1 MTWPNIYR
9 NLKRIDYCTEQFNMI
24 RSHSQSRP
32 CQSCTMMFHHDAY
45 QCCVGA
51 MPSASVR
58 GLCSP
63 LHLRAQQPREV
74 RHRLHPGPF
83 PQLSCA

>member
-45 QCCVGA
+45 QCCVLA
-51 MPSASVR
+51 PYLLPLCVVCAHPCTCVR
-58 GLCSP
+58 SNRVKCVT
-63 LHLRAQQPREV
+63 AFTQ
-74 RHRLHPGPF
+74 GPF
-83 PQLSCA
+83 LS